1 MNDEQ
6 KRILEDI
13 HKKTENLMV
22 EKANLTLQARKSIL
36 EENYPDNIILEQI
49 RKIDE
54 AIAGVYR
61 KQINHIK
68 QESLKMKTLAKSEYG
83 NPIIESDKK
92 TEYYTTGPNKMVFKS
107 SDLTTAKIRVDS
119 AQFELYEQLFREIS
133 NIEEEQR
140 NLWKYLHNEK
150 VTMVDLE
157 KIFRANLNDMKP
169 TMSTIKE
176 KIEKEK
182 AILTIRFNALNQEV
196 LDLQKYVNKRHNKY
210 GQPNKSKSL
219 QNKLSELNKKIIER
233 DKLIKQI
240 NEVNSKLND
249 VSKNQYERDME
260 ASNFKKETA
269 QKNQEKKDIIKQQRR
284 EENERRRQENIRK
297 QQEREAKIAEQKRLE
312 EQKKLEEQQKLEEQK
327 KQEQKVQEVKSI
339 ARPKNKMSLKEKL
352 KRVAVAAVAAVTAF
366 TAGIGLFN
374 GRKAEKSNDIPT
386 VTPNTQTEEY
396 NNTNPMQKNVTPEK
410 KDNKVTIN
418 YETQT
423 PTSTQEN
430 KQTVSQDIH
439 ISETEDIEYTETAG
453 LWSTVKIGDKIYD
466 NMNSALNHQNELNPY
481 FDSNKE
487 YTVIGVIYSNGV
499 QTTSVDT
506 TMQNCNE
513 LEETLKSQGFKPQ
526 GYKITTK
533 RADEIDLTNANNLDG
548 KITGYV
554 PADEIIQEMQ
564 MEQGRAR

>member
-36 EENYPDNIILEQI
+36 EGNYPDNVILEQI

-54 AIAGVYR
+54 AISRIYR
-61 KQINHIK
+61 DKIENIRKNSKKIK
-68 QESLKMKTLAKSEYG
+68 DDAIKKYG
-83 NPIIESDKK
+83 NPIITDDKK
-92 TEYYTTGPNKMVFKS
+92 TEYYSTGPNRIIFKTS
-107 SDLTTAKIRVDS
+107 ELSKAKIRIDS
-119 AQFELYEQLFREIS
+119 AQFELYEQLFREIN

-140 NLWKYLHNEK
+140 ILWVHTHGGKQSK
-150 VTMVDLE
+150 TDLE
-157 KIFRANLNDMKP
+157 KILRANINDMQSIMP
-169 TMSTIKE
+169 TLQE
-176 KIEKEK
+176 NLKIENELANMDLEEKKE
-182 AILTIRFNALNQEV
+182 
-196 LDLQKYVNKRHNKY
+196 
-210 GQPNKSKSL
+210 
-219 QNKLSELNKKIIER
+219 KLSELQQDIQERQSRHGSQRNRILYSEKKEANKTNRE
-233 DKLIKQI
+233 I
-240 NEVNSKLND
+240 NELNNEIINNEAILVD
-249 VSKNQYERDME
+249 SEKSQHEIEIE
-260 ASNFKKETA
+260 ASERKKEI
-269 QKNQEKKDIIKQQRR
+269 QKQHQKEQEDIKQQRR

-312 EQKKLEEQQKLEEQK
+312 EQKK
-327 KQEQKVQEVKSI
+327 QEQKEQNVKSI

-396 NNTNPMQKNVTPEK
+396 NNTNLMQKNVTPEK

-418 YETQT
+418 YEAQT

-453 LWSTVKIGDKIYD
+453 LWSTVKIGDKIYN
-466 NMNSALNHQNELNPY
+466 NMNSALNHQNALNPY

>member
-36 EENYPDNIILEQI
+36 EGNYPDNVILEQI

-54 AIAGVYR
+54 AISRIYR
-61 KQINHIK
+61 DKIENIRKNSKKIK
-68 QESLKMKTLAKSEYG
+68 DDAIKKYG
-83 NPIIESDKK
+83 NPIITDDKK
-92 TEYYTTGPNKMVFKS
+92 TEYYSTGPNRIIFKTS
-107 SDLTTAKIRVDS
+107 ELSKAKIRIDS
-119 AQFELYEQLFREIS
+119 AQFELYEQLFREIN

-140 NLWKYLHNEK
+140 ILWVHTHGGKQSK
-150 VTMVDLE
+150 TDLE
-157 KIFRANLNDMKP
+157 KILRANINDMQSIMP
-169 TMSTIKE
+169 TLQE
-176 KIEKEK
+176 NLKIENELANMDLEEKKE
-182 AILTIRFNALNQEV
+182 
-196 LDLQKYVNKRHNKY
+196 
-210 GQPNKSKSL
+210 
-219 QNKLSELNKKIIER
+219 KLSELQQDIQERQSRHGSQRNRILYSEKKEANKTNRE
-233 DKLIKQI
+233 I
-240 NEVNSKLND
+240 NELNNEIINNEAILVD
-249 VSKNQYERDME
+249 SEKSQHEIEIE
-260 ASNFKKETA
+260 ASERKKGI
-269 QKNQEKKDIIKQQRR
+269 QKQHQKEQEDIKQQRR

-312 EQKKLEEQQKLEEQK
+312 EQKK
-327 KQEQKVQEVKSI
+327 QEQKEQNVKSI

-396 NNTNPMQKNVTPEK
+396 NNTNLMQKNVTPEK

-418 YETQT
+418 YEAQT

-453 LWSTVKIGDKIYD
+453 LWSTVKIGDKIYN
-466 NMNSALNHQNELNPY
+466 NMNSALNHQNALNPY